1 MSLLK
6 LNLGIFK
13 NRAKISFGFHR
24 VRIKCHASYRLGG
37 KDLPFYIYLGCFD
50 AWIVPYIIER

>member
-6 LNLGIFK
+6 LNLGEVQILEK
-13 NRAKISFGFHR
+13 TSFGFHG
-24 VRIKCHASYRLGG
+24 VRIKCHASYILGG